1 MKLLEEIQAMRTE
14 PGELM
19 ICWLGQA
26 GVCLKDAEGRIV
38 YVDPYFTNC
47 GERMR
52 GFKRLSPQ
60 LIDPTEVTAAYYITT
75 HTHFDHFDFDGIPQ
89 VAANNPT
96 VKFIGPRSC
105 MEELR
110 KLNIGADRCVQ
121 LDRGE
126 TYENEGIRIHALW
139 ADHGTMAPDAIG
151 ILLEMEGHRIY
162 FSGDTAFHEEL
173 FRQVGETYCAA
184 RDTVFPATSGRSWS
198 IGETPTPSAGRWK
211 HPKAARPGASV
222 RAKFRCSKAAMN

>member
-89 VAANNPT
+89 VAANNPAM
-96 VKFIGPRSC
+96 KFIGPGSC

-110 KLNIGADRCVQ
+110 KLNIGEDRCVQ
-121 LDRGE
+121 LDRGG
-126 TYENEGIRIHALW
+126 TYESEGIRIHALW
-139 ADHGTMAPDAIG
+139 ADHGTMAPDDIG
-151 ILLEMEGHRIY
+151 ILLEMEGDR
-162 FSGDTAFHEEL
+162 L
-173 FRQVGETYCAA
+173 
-184 RDTVFPATSGRSWS
+184 
-198 IGETPTPSAGRWK
+198 
-211 HPKAARPGASV
+211 
-222 RAKFRCSKAAMN
+222 